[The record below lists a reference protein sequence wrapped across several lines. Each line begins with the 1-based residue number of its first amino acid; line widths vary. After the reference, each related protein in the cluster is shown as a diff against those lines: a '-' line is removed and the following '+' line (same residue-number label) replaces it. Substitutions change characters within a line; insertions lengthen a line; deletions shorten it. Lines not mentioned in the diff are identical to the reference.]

1 MIKLIIEK
9 YGFIL
14 FNKKK
19 FDFKNDNKGQFG
31 G

>member
-14 FNKKK
+14 LNNKK